1 VAEKQAEVAGGVGSA
16 PKQRQSAAAT
26 AAAAMAAAAVRL
38 ADGLHALQIED

>member
-16 PKQRQSAAAT
+16 PKQRQSAAA
-26 AAAAMAAAAVRL
+26 AAAMAAAAVRL